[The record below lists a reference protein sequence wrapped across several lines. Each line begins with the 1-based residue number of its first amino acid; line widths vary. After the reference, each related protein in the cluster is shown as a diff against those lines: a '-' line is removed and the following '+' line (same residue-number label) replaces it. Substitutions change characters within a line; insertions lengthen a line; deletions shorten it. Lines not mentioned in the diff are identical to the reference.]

1 MTRAIERADALDNW
15 PSMDEVEWVVAEIQ
29 SGTASPLRVAR
40 LCAMALAAVRQRNE
54 LRAKPPHLKP

>member
-1 MTRAIERADALDNW
+1 
-15 PSMDEVEWVVAEIQ
+15 MDEVEWVVAEIQ